1 MKATDDGYPSII
13 LGYEVGPYVVMMGSL
28 ESHADVR
35 GMFPTLDD
43 APEYHACPDST
54 IARPNNVIT
63 NQVSFKS
70 EAKPRYDENQDSNY
84 RPHCKSHG
92 ELAPSI

>member
-1 MKATDDGYPSII
+1 R
-13 LGYEVGPYVVMMGSL
+13 LVGR
-28 ESHADVR
+28 AVR
-35 GMFPTLDD
+35 MIDCKGTLDD

-54 IARPNNVIT
+54 IARPNDVIT
-63 NQVSFKS
+63 NQISCKS

-84 RPHCKSHG
+84 RPNCKSHG

>member
-1 MKATDDGYPSII
+1 MRDNPTVLLSGIY
-13 LGYEVGPYVVMMGSL
+13 
-28 ESHADVR
+28 HA
-35 GMFPTLDD
+35 TLDD

>member
-1 MKATDDGYPSII
+1 MNTKIPLPRATPTPLYDALIN
-13 LGYEVGPYVVMMGSL
+13 MGR
-28 ESHADVR
+28 E
-35 GMFPTLDD
+35 DD
-43 APEYHACPDST
+43 ASEYHACSDST

-63 NQVSFKS
+63 NQVSLKS

-84 RPHCKSHG
+84 RPHCKTHG